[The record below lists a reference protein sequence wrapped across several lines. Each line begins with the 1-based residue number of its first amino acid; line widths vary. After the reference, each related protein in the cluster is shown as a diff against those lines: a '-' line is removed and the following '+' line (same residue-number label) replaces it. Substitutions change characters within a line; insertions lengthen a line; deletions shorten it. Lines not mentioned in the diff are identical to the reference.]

1 MISELKRWLASR
13 KGDGQGA
20 SIRSRLFASAS
31 GRMDRYAEAVT
42 FAEAGQLDTARE
54 VIREVVQE
62 RPKIL
67 VLGPEGLF
75 SRPVVDYAVGFA
87 KRTGYEIVALSC
99 VSVSGAVG
107 GGGDALIRRAAEE
120 EVPCRHVVKYGASD
134 QCIREVHDEIR
145 RVEFVITEPEAS
157 FENGMEPVI
166 PVFCLSG

>member
-54 VIREVVQE
+54 VIREVIQE

-67 VLGPEGLF
+67 VLGQEGLF
-75 SRPVVDYAVGFA
+75 SRAVVDYAVGFA

-99 VSVSGAVG
+99 ISVSGAVG
-107 GGGDALIRRAAEE
+107 GGGEALIRRAAEAE
-120 EVPCRHVVKYGASD
+120 IPCRHVVKYGASD
-134 QCIREVHDEIR
+134 NCVRDLHDEIR
-145 RVEFVITEPEAS
+145 RVEFVITDPESS
-157 FENGMEPVI
+157 FENGTEPVI